1 MRKPP
6 LYKSFLYAMRGIGH
20 MVKHERNFKIELAA
34 LALNIVLIFFL
45 TVSPADASVLLL
57 ICSAVLAAELM
68 NTAVE
73 KLCDFIHPEFH
84 VKIGLIKDIS
94 AGAVMLLALTALII
108 ALIIYPKYLCE
119 YFI

>member
-6 LYKSFLYAMRGIGH
+6 LYKSFLNALYGISH
-20 MVKHERNFKIELAA
+20 MVLQERNFQIELGA
-34 LALNIVLIFFL
+34 LAINIVLVFFL
-45 TVSPADASVLLL
+45 KVHPTEAAVILA
-57 ICSAVLAAELM
+57 ICGAVLAAELM

-108 ALIIYPKYLCE
+108 GLVIYPKY
-119 YFI
+119 I

>member
-6 LYKSFLYAMRGIGH
+6 LYKSFLNALHGIGY
-20 MVKHERNFKIELAA
+20 MVLQERNFQIELAA
-34 LALNIVLIFFL
+34 LAINIVLIFL
-45 TVSPADASVLLL
+45 LKVNPADTAVILL

-94 AGAVMLLALTALII
+94 AGAVMLLALSALII
-108 ALIIYPKYLCE
+108 GLIIYPKYLCE